1 MAGEI
6 RPFKIL
12 YAVNRRRGGGG
23 GGSLN
28 VYRYIRGWRHK
39 LDGLQVRLKVIL
51 LILSKQKV

>member
-6 RPFKIL
+6 EPFKIL
-12 YAVNRRRGGGG
+12 YAVNRRRRGG

>member
-6 RPFKIL
+6 GPFKIL
-12 YAVNRRRGGGG
+12 YAVNRRRGG